1 MRHYPRN
8 IAIALAATVC
18 ALTPLA
24 AQNAA
29 TQVDPKFME
38 QLRAALDKEPE
49 LVLKAAQAAQ
59 QRQRDGQLAAQNAKV
74 ANVRP
79 TLLSATNFGPVI
91 GNPKGTIVTAELLDY
106 ACPFCKRA
114 HTLVDG
120 IAAANKDVRFVI
132 VMRPVLG
139 PQSETLA
146 RFALAASLQ
155 GRFPQAHDALYE
167 KFGDDH
173 QTPAT
178 DDNLRAVALTAGVD
192 FERAKKDMTGDAVVA
207 LLNKHQQLA
216 EQIGVNGTPFFVTSK
231 TVIPGAPQSE
241 AQLKDAMGL

>member
-1 MRHYPRN
+1 MRHHLRT
-8 IAIALAATVC
+8 IAVALAASAC

-24 AQNAA
+24 AQNAT
-29 TQVDPKFME
+29 TQVDPKFLE

-74 ANVRP
+74 DNVRA
-79 TLLSATNFGPVI
+79 TLLGASNFGPVI
-91 GNPKGTIVTAELLDY
+91 GNPKGTVVAAELLDY

-114 HTLVDG
+114 NTLVEG
-120 IAAANKDVRFVI
+120 ITKADKNVRFVI
-132 VMRPVLG
+132 IMRPVLG

-155 GRFPQAHDALYE
+155 GKFAEAHNALYD

-173 QTPAT
+173 QTPST
-178 DDNLRAVALTAGVD
+178 DENLRAVATKAGVD
-192 FERAKKDMTGDAVVA
+192 FDRAKKDMTGDTVVA
-207 LLNKHQQLA
+207 LLTKHQQLA
-216 EQIGVNGTPFFVTSK
+216 DQISVNGTPFFVTSK
-231 TVIPGAPQSE
+231 SVIPGAPQNE
-241 AQLKDAMGL
+241 AQLKAALGL